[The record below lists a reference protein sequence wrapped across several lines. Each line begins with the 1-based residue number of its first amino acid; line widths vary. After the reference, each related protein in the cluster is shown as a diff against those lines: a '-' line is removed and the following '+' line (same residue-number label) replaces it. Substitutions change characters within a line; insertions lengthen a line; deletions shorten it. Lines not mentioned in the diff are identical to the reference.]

1 MSSSFLNHADAL
13 VEDLTTSTG
22 PRYAPRA
29 ELCHFL
35 GCEEPVTPL
44 TRDALLALLFSA
56 GVIDEIYEIAPMDFG
71 GSGGGGVPPYHR
83 SPVVLRVLELDDD
96 SKEQL
101 RMLFQMMDTD
111 SNGYLQLSDFELT
124 ASKGAMVPMV
134 AKAKALMYFTKLQE
148 ELDADNDGRITLEEF
163 TRGII
168 KLALKKPAG
177 PMLDSLAGSSDL
189 SAVMAAST
197 RATNL
202 EVQELCKVLYNWW
215 VGLPHSE

>member
-1 MSSSFLNHADAL
+1 M
-13 VEDLTTSTG
+13 
-22 PRYAPRA
+22 
-29 ELCHFL
+29 
-35 GCEEPVTPL
+35 
-44 TRDALLALLFSA
+44 
-56 GVIDEIYEIAPMDFG
+56 
-71 GSGGGGVPPYHR
+71 
-83 SPVVLRVLELDDD
+83 VLRSLELDDD
-96 SKEQL
+96 SKDHLE
-101 RMLFQMMDTD
+101 RLFKMMDSD
-111 SNGYLQLSDFELT
+111 ENGYLQLSDFELT

-177 PMLDSLAGSSDL
+177 PMLHSLAGSSDL